1 LNSLMKDKMAEFIKN
16 TLNSDIPYV
25 PWLTGYVA
33 IGAEPYCPLDIL
45 SISHFVSL

>member
-1 LNSLMKDKMAEFIKN
+1 MKDKMAEFIKN

-33 IGAEPYCPLDIL
+33 TGAVWRFLL
-45 SISHFVSL
+45 SCLFHWTFALKV